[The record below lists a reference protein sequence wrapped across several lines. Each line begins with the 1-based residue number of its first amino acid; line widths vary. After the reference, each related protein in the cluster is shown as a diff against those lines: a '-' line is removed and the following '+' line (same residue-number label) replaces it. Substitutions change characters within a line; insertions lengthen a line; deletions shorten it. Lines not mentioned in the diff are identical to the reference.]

1 MTKAQ
6 RKSLNRHITEAVTAV
21 RKLEADLTRARK
33 TLEFPSEVWDTCIQ
47 KLKRLKRDVRRL
59 RARQAD

>member
-6 RKSLNRHITEAVTAV
+6 RKSLNRHITEAVMAV

-33 TLEFPSEVWDTCIQ
+33 TLEFPSEVWDTCIE
-47 KLKRLKRDVRRL
+47 KLKRLKRDVRRMK
-59 RARQAD
+59 ARKTD